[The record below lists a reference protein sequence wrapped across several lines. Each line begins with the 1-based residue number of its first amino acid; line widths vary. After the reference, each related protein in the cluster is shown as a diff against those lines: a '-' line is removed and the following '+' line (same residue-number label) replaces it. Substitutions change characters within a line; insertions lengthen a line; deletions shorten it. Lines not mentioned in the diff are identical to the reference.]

1 MVPPEMGGKAGPV
14 SQFFRFPRTPHLAW
28 LGDALPRDD
37 KLLSAS
43 EARALLADDVAVEEK
58 LDGANLGISVGAD
71 GKLRAQNRGQYVTPT
86 ALGQFKNLTHWM
98 DLRERALANALG
110 ANLILFGEWC
120 AARHSLHYVNL
131 PDWFVA
137 FDVFDRAVSR
147 FWSTSR
153 RDSLARGLGLSVVPT
168 LLQGTTSLPTLKS
181 LVESASSQFGGGPV
195 EGIVI
200 RKQSSDWLTT
210 RAKLVRAEFVQEI
223 GEHWRQRPIEWN
235 QLHRQTARSS

>member
-1 MVPPEMGGKAGPV
+1 MVPPEVAGKEGPV

-43 EARALLADDVAVEEK
+43 EARDLLAEDVAVEEK
-58 LDGANLGISVGAD
+58 LDGANLGISVGTD
-71 GKLRAQNRGQYVTPT
+71 GNLRAQNRGQYVTPT
-86 ALGQFKNLTHWM
+86 GLGQFKNLTRWM
-98 DLRERALANALG
+98 DLHERTLVDALG

-137 FDVFDRAVSR
+137 FDVFDRTVSR

-153 RDSLARGLGLSVVPT
+153 RNALARRLGLSVVPT

-181 LVESASSQFGGGPV
+181 LVESTSSQFGGGPV
-195 EGIVI
+195 EGMVI
-200 RKQSSDWLTT
+200 RKQSSDWLTM

-235 QLHRQTARSS
+235 QLHRQTTRSS

>member
-1 MVPPEMGGKAGPV
+1 MVPSEVAGKEGTV

-43 EARALLADDVAVEEK
+43 EARDLLAEDVAVEEK

-71 GKLRAQNRGQYVTPT
+71 GKLKAQNRGQYLTPT
-86 ALGQFKNLTHWM
+86 AFGQFKNVPCWM
-98 DLRERALANALG
+98 DLHKSALADALG
-110 ANLILFGEWC
+110 TNLILFGEWC
-120 AARHSLHYVNL
+120 AARHSLHYDNL

-137 FDVFDRAVSR
+137 FDVFDRSVGR
-147 FWSTSR
+147 FWSFR
-153 RDSLARGLGLSVVPT
+153 RRNKLVSDLGISVVPT
-168 LLQGTTSLPTLKS
+168 LLHCKTSLQALKN
-181 LVESASSQFGGGPV
+181 LVESTSSQFGRGPV

-200 RKQSSDWLTT
+200 RRESSGWLTMRT
-210 RAKLVRAEFVQEI
+210 KLIRAEFVQDI

-235 QLHRQTARSS
+235 KLHRQAVRSS

>member
-1 MVPPEMGGKAGPV
+1 MGGKAGPV

-28 LGDALPRDD
+28 LGDALPRYD

-43 EARALLADDVAVEEK
+43 EARALLAEDVAVEEK

-86 ALGQFKNLTHWM
+86 ALGQFKNLTRWM
-98 DLRERALANALG
+98 ALREPALADALG

-181 LVESASSQFGGGPV
+181 LVESTSSQFGGGPV

-235 QLHRQTARSS
+235 QLHRKTARSS

>member
-1 MVPPEMGGKAGPV
+1 MAGKEGTV

-28 LGDALPRDD
+28 LGEGIPRDD

-43 EARALLADDVAVEEK
+43 EARDLLAEEVVVEEK
-58 LDGANLGISVGAD
+58 LDGANLGISIGAD
-71 GKLRAQNRGQYVTPT
+71 GKLKAQNRRQYVTPT
-86 ALGQFKNLTHWM
+86 ALGQFKNLTRWM
-98 DLRERALANALG
+98 DLRERALADALG

-137 FDVFDRAVSR
+137 FDVFDRAAGR
-147 FWSTSR
+147 FWSTNR
-153 RDSLARGLGLSVVPT
+153 RNSLACGLGLSVVPT
-168 LLQGTTSLPTLKS
+168 LLQGMTSLLTLKS
-181 LVESASSQFGGGPV
+181 LVETTPSQFGGGPV
-195 EGIVI
+195 EGMVI
-200 RKQSSDWLTT
+200 RKQSPDWLIM

-235 QLHRQTARSS
+235 ELHRQTARSS

>member
-1 MVPPEMGGKAGPV
+1 M

-28 LGDALPRDD
+28 LGDARPRDD

-43 EARALLADDVAVEEK
+43 EELVLLAEDVVVEEK
-58 LDGANLGISVGAD
+58 LDGANLGISVGTD
-71 GKLRAQNRGQYVTPT
+71 GKLRAQNRGQYITPT
-86 ALGQFKNLTHWM
+86 ALGQFKNLARWM
-98 DLRERALANALG
+98 DLHERALADALG
-110 ANLILFGEWC
+110 TNLILFGEWC

-137 FDVFDRAVSR
+137 FDVFDRSVSR

-153 RDSLARGLGLSVVPT
+153 RNSLACKLALSVVPT
-168 LLQGTTSLPTLKS
+168 LLQGMTSLPTLKEFGP
-181 LVESASSQFGGGPV
+181 ESTPSQFGRGPV

-200 RKQSSDWLTT
+200 RKETRDWLMM
-210 RAKLVRAEFVQEI
+210 RSKLVRAEFVQEI

>member
-86 ALGQFKNLTHWM
+86 ALGQFKNLTRWM
-98 DLRERALANALG
+98 DLRERALADALG

-120 AARHSLHYVNL
+120 AARHSLHSVNL
-131 PDWFVA
+131 QDWFVA
-137 FDVFDRAVSR
+137 FDVFDRDVSR
-147 FWSTSR
+147 F
-153 RDSLARGLGLSVVPT
+153 
-168 LLQGTTSLPTLKS
+168 
-181 LVESASSQFGGGPV
+181 
-195 EGIVI
+195 
-200 RKQSSDWLTT
+200 
-210 RAKLVRAEFVQEI
+210 
-223 GEHWRQRPIEWN
+223 
-235 QLHRQTARSS
+235 

>member
-1 MVPPEMGGKAGPV
+1 VAGEERAV
-14 SQFFRFPRTPHLAW
+14 SQFFRFPQTPHLAW

-37 KLLSAS
+37 KLLSAP
-43 EARALLADDVAVEEK
+43 EAGDLLAEDLAVEEK
-58 LDGANLGISVGAD
+58 LDGANLGISAGTD

-86 ALGQFKNLTHWM
+86 ALGQFKNLTRWL
-98 DLRERALANALG
+98 DLHEHTLVDALG
-110 ANLILFGEWC
+110 TNLILFGEWC

-137 FDVFDRAVSR
+137 FDVFDRTVSR

-153 RDSLARGLGLSVVPT
+153 RNALARGLGLSVVPT
-168 LLQGTTSLPTLKS
+168 LLQGTTSLQTLKS
-181 LVESASSQFGGGPV
+181 LLESTPSQFGRGPM

-200 RKQSSDWLTT
+200 RKETRDWLMM

-223 GEHWRQRPIEWN
+223 GEHWRRRSIEWN
-235 QLHRQTARSS
+235 QLHRQANRSS